1 MRAAIVAGM
10 LGLVTACA
18 GTRESAGVKAKAEAE
33 EGRPVVIARSY
44 TLESSVLKETRRI
57 NVYLP
62 PGYTKGQARLP
73 VLYLLDGGE
82 NEDFPHIAGLA
93 QLGSLGQTIRDMI
106 VVGIEET
113 DRRRDFTYP
122 TSVPEEKKALPTTGG
137 SAAFREFLARDLKPW
152 VEARYRTS
160 GESIIIGESLAG
172 LFIVET
178 FLRQPDLFGTY
189 IAVSPSLWWSNQSLS
204 KEAPTLLR
212 AHPAGPRTLFLT
224 MGNEG
229 GEMPEMQQGLD
240 AFVAALKAYTPEG
253 LQWHY
258 EPMPNEYHHTIFH
271 PAALT
276 ALRKLLPVPPEAP
289 KAQAAPSTSATP

>member
-1 MRAAIVAGM
+1 MRVAIVVGA
-10 LGLVTACA
+10 LGLLTACA
-18 GTRESAGVKAKAEAE
+18 GVRTSPETEAPAKAE
-33 EGRPVVIARSY
+33 EGRPVILARSY
-44 TLESSVLKETRRI
+44 TLESRVLKETRRI

-62 PGYTKGQARLP
+62 PGYDKGQARLP

-82 NEDFPHIAGLA
+82 QEDFMHIAGLA
-93 QLGSLGQTIRDMI
+93 QLASLSHTIREMI
-106 VVGIEET
+106 VVGIEDT

-122 TSVPEEKKALPTTGG
+122 SQVPEDRKLLPTSGG
-137 SAAFREFLARDLKPW
+137 SAAFREFLAQEVKPW

-160 GESIIIGESLAG
+160 GETLLMGESLAG

-178 FLRQPDLFGTY
+178 FLRQPELFGSY

-204 KEAPTLLR
+204 KESPALLR
-212 AHPAGPRTLFLT
+212 QHPAGPRTLYLT

-240 AFVAALKAYTPEG
+240 VFVAALKANTPTG

-258 EPMPNEYHHTIFH
+258 EPMPDELHSTIFH
-271 PAALT
+271 PAALR
-276 ALRKLLPVPPEAP
+276 ALRKLLPPPPEEA
-289 KAQAAPSTSATP
+289 SH